1 MKTLIGL
8 SVLALALSACN
19 GSGAQG
25 VQADAVTLPTDAPV
39 SAPVSQPTPQPTSQ
53 PTSDPQPSPSPSA
66 SPQVQDLSFIPEENN
81 TVAYNLCVALT
92 TWNSS
97 TTTIEIQYNGYYY
110 TLSES
115 GATVSYTSGVD
126 SGDTFQVLDET
137 QVVIGANYCTLN
149 MENGAVQSIVNN
161 LQGV

>member
-1 MKTLIGL
+1 MKTLIALG
-8 SVLALALSACN
+8 VLALIS
-19 GSGAQG
+19 SGCQG
-25 VQADAVTLPTDAPV
+25 GAASSEQADAISLPVNAPV
-39 SAPVSQPTPQPTSQ
+39 SGPVSQPTSGPTSQ
-53 PTSDPQPSPSPSA
+53 PSPQPSASP

-92 TWNSS
+92 TWNSA

-110 TLSES
+110 TLTES

-137 QVVIGANYCTLN
+137 SVTIGANYCTLN